1 MKFTIPQ
8 LKSSINSLYS
18 QNLCVMLSINLL
30 YHFIK
35 IKVTSEHQ
43 KKKEIA
49 PNMHLN
55 DSVYQ

>member
-8 LKSSINSLYS
+8 LKSSINPLNR
-18 QNLCVMLSINLL
+18 QNLYVMLSINLL
-30 YHFIK
+30 YHFIR

-43 KKKEIA
+43 KKEIA